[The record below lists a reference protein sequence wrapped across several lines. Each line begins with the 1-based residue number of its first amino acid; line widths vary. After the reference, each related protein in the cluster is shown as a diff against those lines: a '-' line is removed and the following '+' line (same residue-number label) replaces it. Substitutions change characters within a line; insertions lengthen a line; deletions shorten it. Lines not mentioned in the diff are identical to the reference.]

1 MSKKTRLVTV
11 AVLILDLLFLIYVLG
26 PRVATPTFD
35 KVLPELTVS
44 LSELD
49 HFIAGKESKWP
60 VKPGNASRI
69 VWADS
74 VGRKTQY
81 SVVYLHGWSAS
92 AEEGNPVHTQI
103 AADLGANLYLPR
115 LSHHGLVGDD
125 AMLDITADTLV
136 DSAKEALS
144 IARLLGERV
153 IIMAT
158 SNGGALALYLA
169 ESVPELEAL
178 VLYSPNIEIYDPT
191 AKLLDD
197 PWGLQIAKAV
207 KGGNYNTIEMPESR
221 KPFWYDKYRLESLPH
236 LQAFVAKSMTVP
248 TFKSID
254 EPVFLGYYYKNEQE
268 QDKVVSVA
276 AMHEM
281 FDALKTPDSFKR
293 KQAFA
298 EAGDHIL
305 ASPLASKDAQGVYLA
320 TKAFLKEVVALPI
333 RE

>member
-1 MSKKTRLVTV
+1 MSKKTRLVTA

-35 KVLPELTVS
+35 KVLPELTVP
-44 LSELD
+44 LGELD
-49 HFIAGKESKWP
+49 HFIATSESKWP

-74 VGRKTQY
+74 VGQKTRY

-103 AADLGANLYLPR
+103 AAGLGANLYLPR

-125 AMLDITADTLV
+125 ALLDITADALV

-144 IARLLGERV
+144 IARLLGDRV
-153 IIMAT
+153 IIIAT

-207 KGGNYNTIEMPESR
+207 KGGDYNTIEMPEAR

-236 LQAFVAKSMTVP
+236 LQAFVAKSMTES

-281 FDALKTPDSFKR
+281 FDALKTPDSLKR

-298 EAGDHIL
+298 QAGDHIL

-320 TKAFLKEVVALPI
+320 TKAFLKEVATLPI